1 MSKMS
6 CDIIPL
12 NDLLGLEAFYE
23 DSRATRDECRLV
35 TSLNVYNILLAVSI
49 LVVIVIAVKL
59 LLPKNRRKKE

>member
-1 MSKMS
+1 M
-6 CDIIPL
+6 I
-12 NDLLGLEAFYE
+12 LGLEAFYE